1 MKRKLLLLLAFGLI
15 FSAIQTLAA
24 VSPYAWGFEKAPTR
38 NNAAHQYIVGTGW
51 GYYYDNPS
59 GDRTTWW
66 NYSTGTNTQGV
77 NRTNAIMLYGSAT
90 SEYID
95 CIVTPEVTGD
105 VAIKVKKT
113 SASATSGIKFYTMTK
128 HADGTFDIGSLIDAQ
143 VPTLSTSY
151 QVVTIGNFTAGT
163 YVGICGYNVYVDDF
177 TAGSA
182 DVELVKSLKINSV
195 SNNNGNYVDA
205 DNAGNFIVK
214 YTINLQNTGDYDI
227 AAREASVQ
235 MIDRR
240 DSKVMATVPV
250 ATAIA
255 MSKTARVVVT
265 DTLNLAQYPAG
276 GTYYFDFKETLTG
289 TVNNTDRNG
298 VKPVAY
304 VPKFAMINQQLRDTL
319 ATGATINFKLSK
331 TDVTKSYVLRN
342 DGAAPL
348 SITELKLSD
357 GYTASLK
364 APLTVN
370 KHSQL
375 TLNITQSASTPGSK
389 SGTLELKTNDY
400 DLALALK
407 GRIVDSDAWFYN
419 VDNQGYNLP
428 GNMVNAGG
436 WTTWGLN
443 TSMKPYEDN
452 NSALKADAKGTGK
465 LISPMLEFK
474 AGSTLEF
481 RAARV
486 DTAASWLKVYYS
498 TDRKHWTLAS
508 HITGD
513 MLDGGTFTP
522 SNATAVY
529 YCFKSFGINTIASG
543 NCYVA
548 FEGANVYLDDLVGPK
563 PVARDHDLYMSAQH
577 IPTQGAVNSKLQAMA
592 RVVNTLET
600 VEAAGSYRAELHVGQ
615 EVFPAETPEIKG
627 YGTVGYAFAFTPHK
641 AGTFD
646 ACIVLDFGTYK
657 LSSDTVQIVVASE
670 SGNRYVDVG
679 SSTVGRYEAPVQ
691 TMSLFSQSEAL
702 YLASEL
708 KLKPGTKITG
718 ITYRGANGVGS
729 MGAAWQATPLNL
741 KVYLQNTSDSIY
753 TAPYAA
759 STTTEADLGYN
770 GNCTV
775 LDGGEIGSWNSTIG
789 GCEITQSADKIDITF
804 SKPIVYAG
812 NNLRIVVAAA
822 VTDNTKAVTNY
833 FEADHNVEDRCI
845 VRSGYTESAMTTTAY
860 QAVPLPVAHLKVEST
875 ASVMS
880 GKITAAGAPVQ
891 DAVVTITAADVQYTA
906 TTAAD
911 GTYSIAVYQD
921 ARLYKVNVEARGF
934 YPLNGE
940 LKIDADVTANYELQ
954 KATGLYVKELNV
966 PSRGN
971 VNSPVVVSAVG
982 KNYTQAT
989 IDNYTATLYVAGQET
1004 AHAQAVPVEP
1014 GAEAS
1019 YTFTFTPHATG
1030 TFPVYV
1036 ELKLTDENKYASN
1049 PVGIAVDEEVMTA
1062 VAIAGDSDRI
1072 NNSETPVAW
1081 NYRYSESQTLYT
1093 AQQLSMPAGAK
1104 VKRIYFKGYS
1114 SGNNQ
1119 YDAYVHAFLLNA
1131 SNYTMSSTPIDTAT
1145 ATPVY
1150 EGVVH
1155 VEAKGKFEAP
1165 VVVLDLPVD
1174 TDFVY
1179 TGGDL
1184 ILLVHSYAGSYNN
1197 TSFVADGSILTQSYC
1212 RRNDSRDRMAT
1223 TNWNSTSLPVAHIEY
1238 TTYVQVTGKVTEAV
1252 AAPGAPTMP
1261 APGDGAP
1268 IAGATLTFVNGDVSY
1283 TATTDANGDYSLKI
1297 GRKDLDFTVTVS
1309 ASGYDDL
1316 TRVVPSDQLA
1326 MAQNFELTR
1335 KTLTGVIDVKENE
1348 VSRGPQGIYS
1358 IDGRLVRAGNDTT
1371 GLSSGVYIV
1380 DGKKLIVK

>member
-1 MKRKLLLLLAFGLI
+1 MLFLAFGLI
-15 FSAIQTLAA
+15 LSAIQALAA
-24 VSPYAWGFEKAPTR
+24 VSPYEWGFEKVPTR
-38 NNAAHQYIVGTGW
+38 NYAAHQYIVGTGW

-59 GDRTTWW
+59 GDRTSWW
-66 NYSTGTNTQGV
+66 NYSTGTNSQGV
-77 NRTNAIMLYGSAT
+77 NQTNAIQLYGSAT

-128 HADGTFDIGSLIDAQ
+128 NADGTFSIGSLIDAQ
-143 VPTLSTSY
+143 VPSLSTSY
-151 QVVTIGNFTAGT
+151 QTVTVGNFTAGT
-163 YVGICGYNVYVDDF
+163 YVGIYGYNVYIDDF

-182 DVELVKSLKINSV
+182 EVVLSKSLKITSV

-227 AAREASVQ
+227 AAKEAVVQ
-235 MIDRR
+235 MLDRR
-240 DSKVMATVPV
+240 DNKVI
-250 ATAIA
+250 ATAPVTTAIK
-255 MSKTARVVVT
+255 MSKTGRVVVT

-276 GTYYFDFKETLTG
+276 GTYYFDFKETLSNT
-289 TVNNTDRNG
+289 TNNSDRNG

-331 TDVTKSYVLRN
+331 ADVTKSYVLRN

-364 APLTVN
+364 APLTIG

-389 SGTLELKTNDY
+389 SGTLEMKTSDY
-400 DLALALK
+400 DLALALA
-407 GRIVDSDAWFYN
+407 GRVVDNDAWFYN
-419 VDNQGYNLP
+419 VDNLGYSLP
-428 GNMVNAGG
+428 GNMVNTGG
-436 WTTWGLN
+436 WTTSGLN
-443 TSMKPYEDN
+443 TSIKPYEDN
-452 NSALKADAKGTGK
+452 SIALKADAKGTGK

-474 AGSTLEF
+474 AGSLLEF
-481 RAARV
+481 KAARV
-486 DTAASWLKVYYS
+486 DTSASWLNVYYS

-513 MLDGGTFTP
+513 MIDGGTYT
-522 SNATAVY
+522 SSSGTAVY
-529 YCFKSFGINTIASG
+529 YFKPFSINTIAGG
-543 NCYVA
+543 NYYVA
-548 FEGANVYLDDLVGPK
+548 FEGSNMYLDDLIGPK
-563 PVARDHDLYMSAQH
+563 PVARDHDLYMSEQH
-577 IPTQGAVNSKLQAMA
+577 MPTQGAVNSKLLASA
-592 RVVNTLET
+592 RVVNTLDVE
-600 VEAAGSYRAELHVGQ
+600 EAAGSYRAELHVGQ
-615 EVFPAETPEIKG
+615 EVLQVETPEIKA
-627 YGTVGYAFAFTPHK
+627 YGTSSYSFAFTPHK
-641 AGTFD
+641 AGTFN

-657 LSSDTVQIVVASE
+657 LSSDTVQIVVE
-670 SGNRYVDVG
+670 KENGNRYVEAG
-679 SSTVGRYEAPVQ
+679 SNTVARYEAPVQ
-691 TMSLFSQSEAL
+691 SSSLYSESEAI

-718 ITYRGANGVGS
+718 VTYRGANGVGS
-729 MGAAWQATPLNL
+729 MGAAWTATPFNL
-741 KVYLQNTSDSIY
+741 KVYVQNTDDSTY

-759 STTTEADLGYN
+759 ATTAETDLGYN
-770 GNCTV
+770 DNYTM
-775 LDGGEIGSWNSTIG
+775 LDGGELSEWNSTIAG
-789 GCEITQSADKIDITF
+789 YEITQSADKIDITF
-804 SKPIVYAG
+804 TKPIVYTG
-812 NNLRIVVAAA
+812 NNLRIVVAAQ
-822 VTDNTKAVTNY
+822 VTDRTKTVTNY
-833 FEADHNVEDRCI
+833 FEADRNVESRCI
-845 VRSGYTESAMTTTAY
+845 ARSGYTETAMASSSY
-860 QAVPLPVAHLKVEST
+860 QTLPLPVAHLKVEST

-891 DAVVTITAADVQYTA
+891 GAAVTITAADVQYTA

-921 ARLYKVNVEARGF
+921 ARRYKVNVVADGY
-934 YPLNGE
+934 YPLNAE
-940 LKIDADVTANYELQ
+940 LEIDADVTASYELH

-971 VNSPVVVSAVG
+971 VNSPVVVNAVG
-982 KNYTQAT
+982 KNYTQGT
-989 IDNYTATLYVAGQET
+989 IDNYTATLYVAGQEV
-1004 AHAQAVPVEP
+1004 AHGQAVPVKP
-1014 GAEAS
+1014 GAEAG

-1049 PVGIAVDEEVMTA
+1049 PVDIAIDDEVMTA
-1062 VAIAGDSDRI
+1062 IAIAGDSDRI
-1072 NNSETPVAW
+1072 NNANTPVAW
-1081 NYRYSESQTLYT
+1081 GYRYSESQTLYT
-1093 AQQLSMPAGAK
+1093 AQQLSIPAGAK

-1114 SGNNQ
+1114 SGNSQ

-1131 SNYTMSSTPIDTAT
+1131 NNYTMSSTPIDTAT
-1145 ATPVY
+1145 ATSVY

-1155 VEAKGKFEAP
+1155 VEAKGKYEAP
-1165 VVVLDLPVD
+1165 VVILDLPVG

-1184 ILLVHSYAGSYNN
+1184 ILLVHSYASNYNN
-1197 TSFVADGSILTQSYC
+1197 TSFVADGSTLTQSFY
-1212 RRNDSRDRMAT
+1212 RRNDNRDRMEDA
-1223 TNWNSTSLPVAHIEY
+1223 NWNSTSLPVAYIEY
-1238 TTYVQVTGKVTEAV
+1238 TTYEQVSGKVTEAIPT
-1252 AAPGAPTMP
+1252 PGVSMMP
-1261 APGDGAP
+1261 APGEGAP

-1283 TATTDANGDYSLKI
+1283 TATTDAQGEYSVKI

-1309 ASGYDDL
+1309 ATGYNDL

-1335 KTLTGVIDVKENE
+1335 KTLTGVIDVKESE